1 MTKNNKTSIS
11 DTNEYKNFCKQS
23 SVDDLVFSTFKQN
36 KIFTEILEH
45 TSYQQG
51 LDYISEINKNIK
63 IDMSLIEKFKENDL
77 QGSPILYDYA
87 LPYGS
92 ISASTLRYLKV
103 LNDLIINFGDL
114 TNYNIVEIGVGY
126 GGQSKI
132 IQDQFKISEYNFID
146 LPEVLNLTKKYL
158 SKFNYKNLSF
168 LDFKN
173 LPQKKYDLVISNY
186 AFTECSKEIQ
196 NLYLDKVINQSKNG
210 FILGNDIGEFFNIT
224 NYSKIELLDKIQNS
238 QVLDEKPLT
247 HKDNYLLIF

>member
-23 SVDDLVFSTFKQN
+23 SVDDLVFSNFKQN